1 MLNKI
6 YTYFVKASGFSAV
19 QKLSTQIQTSY
30 TTPIDTSQVGSVK
43 MPHTLVDE
51 MARSLLPENKMY
63 SEIQPIKTTGDG
75 NCLFNA
81 ASKSVCGNE
90 RMASELRLQTSF
102 ELINNQE
109 FYSNHP
115 AVIDLENYG
124 LKHLYMMLLFLII
137 LPRKV

>member
-1 MLNKI
+1 MLTI
-6 YTYFVKASGFSAV
+6 ADAELDLHLLCSESQFKASGFSAV

-43 MPHTLVDE
+43 MPRTLVDE
-51 MARSLLPENKMY
+51 MARSLLPENKTY
-63 SEIQPIKTTGDG
+63 SAIQPIKTTGDG

-90 RMASELRLQTSF
+90 RMASELRLRTSF

-109 FYSNHP
+109 F
-115 AVIDLENYG
+115 
-124 LKHLYMMLLFLII
+124 
-137 LPRKV
+137 